1 MNRISISMLAACG
14 VLASFPAATAAAA
27 DVDLQALR
35 EEIAQM
41 KKSYE
46 QRINA
51 LEKRLVDPEQ
61 QAANSAQVARMKA
74 ETAASQAEVAQ
85 ATRGASRQ
93 PAAASA
99 FNPEISLILSGMY
112 NNASQDPRQDPTGA
126 AGRERRIQGLLPA
139 GGELNPEARAWNLG
153 ESELAISANVDPHV
167 RGTFLAAISPAN
179 EIGVEEA
186 HIQTIGLGNGLGIK
200 AGRFFSGIGYANE
213 QHPHAWDFS
222 SAALPYEAFFGPQ
235 LGYDG
240 VQFKWVAPTDLF
252 VELGAEFGRARS
264 FPANDGERNKNGLM
278 SGSVFAHVG
287 GDVGV
292 ANSWRAG
299 VSFFDSKVRDRT
311 YDDVD
316 STSTP
321 VTNSFSGQSNTTVL
335 DLVWK
340 WAPEGGAKERGFTF
354 QSEWFRRQETGDLTY
369 DTAAASLGTASD
381 TFRSTQTGF
390 YAQGV
395 WQFMPHWRA
404 GYRYDQLS
412 AANMSVGLVDNATL
426 TAADLPILQS
436 FKPRRHTA
444 MVDYSPSEFSRIRFQ
459 VARDQTRPGVND
471 NQVWVHYLMSLGA
484 HGAHKF

>member
-1 MNRISISMLAACG
+1 MNHASIAVLATLG
-14 VLASFPAATAAAA
+14 VLASLPASAA
-27 DVDLQALR
+27 DADLKALR

-41 KKSYE
+41 KNAYE

-51 LEKRLVDPEQ
+51 LEKRLVDTEK
-61 QAANSAQVARMKA
+61 QAVAARSTADSAASQAQVAR
-74 ETAASQAEVAQ
+74 E
-85 ATRGASRQ
+85 ASRQ

-112 NNASQDPRQDPTGA
+112 NNTSQDPRQDPTGA

-153 ESELAISANVDPHV
+153 ESELAISANIDPHV

-213 QHPHAWDFS
+213 QHPHMWDFS
-222 SAALPYEAFFGPQ
+222 NAALPYEAFFGPQ

-240 VQFKWVAPTDLF
+240 VQLKWVAPTDLF
-252 VELGAEFGRARS
+252 FELGAEFGRARS
-264 FPANDGERNKNGLM
+264 FPASERNKNGLM
-278 SGSVFAHVG
+278 SGSLFAHVG

-299 VSFFDSKVRDRT
+299 SSFFSSKPRDRT
-311 YDDVD
+311 YEDVD
-316 STSTP
+316 STNTL
-321 VTNSFSGQSNTTVL
+321 VTNSFSGTSNTTVL
-335 DLVWK
+335 DFVWK
-340 WAPEGGAKERGFTF
+340 WAPEGSAKERGFTF
-354 QSEWFRRQETGDLTY
+354 QSEWFRRRETGELTY
-369 DTAAASLGTASD
+369 DTTAASLGTATD
-381 TFRSTQTGF
+381 GFRSTQSGF

-395 WQFMPHWRA
+395 WQFRPHWRA

-426 TAADLPILQS
+426 AAADLPILQG
-436 FKPRRHTA
+436 FKPKRHTA
-444 MVDYSPSEFSRIRFQ
+444 MVDFSPSEFSRIRFQ
-459 VARDQTRPGVND
+459 VARDQTRPGITD
-471 NQVWVHYLMSLGA
+471 NQVWVQYIMSMGA

>member
-1 MNRISISMLAACG
+1 MKPLCWSVLAASG
-14 VLASFPAATAAAA
+14 VLSGFPASAA
-27 DVDLQALR
+27 DADLKALR
-35 EEIAQM
+35 EEIAHL
-41 KKSYE
+41 KNAYE

-51 LEKRLVDPEQ
+51 LEKRLVETEK
-61 QAANSAQVARMKA
+61 QAVAARSTA
-74 ETAASQAEVAQ
+74 DSAASQARVA
-85 ATRGASRQ
+85 REASRQ

-112 NNASQDPRQDPTGA
+112 NNTSQDPRQDPTGA
-126 AGRERRIQGLLPA
+126 AGRERRIQSLLPA

-153 ESELAISANVDPHV
+153 ESELAISANIDPYV

-213 QHPHAWDFS
+213 QHPHMWDFS

-240 VQFKWVAPTDLF
+240 IQFKWVAPTDLF
-252 VELGAEFGRARS
+252 LELGAEFGRARS
-264 FPANDGERNKNGLM
+264 FPGSERNKNGLM
-278 SGSVFAHVG
+278 SGSLFAHVG

-299 VSFFDSKVRDRT
+299 ASFFASKPRDRS
-311 YDDVD
+311 YEDVD
-316 STSTP
+316 SINTL
-321 VTNSFSGQSNTTVL
+321 VTNSFSGTSNTTVL
-335 DLVWK
+335 DFVWK
-340 WAPEGGAKERGFTF
+340 WAPEGSAKERGFTF
-354 QSEWFRRQETGDLTY
+354 QSEWFRRQETGDLNYNT
-369 DTAAASLGTASD
+369 TAEPAAALPGITATDS
-381 TFRSTQTGF
+381 FRSTQTGF

-395 WQFMPHWRA
+395 WKFMPHWRA

-412 AANMSVGLVDNATL
+412 TVNLSVGLVDNGTL

-436 FKPRRHTA
+436 FKPKRHTA
-444 MVDYSPSEFSRIRFQ
+444 MVDFSPSEFSRIRFQ
-459 VARDQTRPGVND
+459 VARDQTRPGIAD
-471 NQVWVHYLMSLGA
+471 NQVWVHYIMSMGA

>member
-1 MNRISISMLAACG
+1 MNRISVSMLAACG
-14 VLASFPAATAAAA
+14 VLASFPAAAA
-27 DVDLQALR
+27 DPDLQALR

-46 QRINA
+46 KRIDA
-51 LEKRLVDPEQ
+51 LEKRLIDSEK
-61 QAANSAQVARMKA
+61 QAVAASSKA
-74 ETAASQAEVAQ
+74 ETVASQAQ
-85 ATRGASRQ
+85 AAREASRQ

-112 NNASQDPRQDPTGA
+112 NNTSQDPRQDSTGA

-139 GGELNPEARAWNLG
+139 GGESSPEARAWNLG
-153 ESELAISANVDPHV
+153 ESELAISANIDPHF
-167 RGTFLAAISPAN
+167 RGIFLASISPAN
-179 EIGVEEA
+179 QIGVEEA
-186 HIQTIGLGNGLGIK
+186 NIQTIGLGNGLGLK

-222 SAALPYEAFFGPQ
+222 NAALPYEAFFGPQ

-240 VQFKWVAPTDLF
+240 VQIKWVAPTDLF
-252 VELGAEFGRARS
+252 LELGAEFGRARS
-264 FPANDGERNKNGLM
+264 FPASERNKNGLM

-299 VSFFDSKVRDRT
+299 ASFFDSKPRDRT

-316 STSTP
+316 STNTT
-321 VTNSFSGQSNTTVL
+321 VTNSFSGKSNTKVL
-335 DLVWK
+335 DFVWK
-340 WAPEGGAKERGFTF
+340 WAPEGSAKERGFKF
-354 QSEWFRRQETGDLTY
+354 QSEWFRRQETGDLSY
-369 DTAAASLGTASD
+369 DTKAASLGTATD
-381 TFRSTQTGF
+381 VFRSTQTGF
-390 YAQGV
+390 YAQGIA
-395 WQFMPHWRA
+395 QLMPHWRA

-426 TAADLPILQS
+426 AAADLPILQR
-436 FKPRRHTA
+436 FKPKRHTA

-459 VARDQTRPGVND
+459 VARDQTRPGIND
-471 NQVWVHYLMSLGA
+471 NQVWVHYTMSLGA

>member
-1 MNRISISMLAACG
+1 MNRIPISVLAACG
-14 VLASFPAATAAAA
+14 VLASHSAAATDAG
-27 DVDLQALR
+27 LQALR

-41 KKSYE
+41 KNAYE

-51 LEKRLVDPEQ
+51 LEKRLVDTEK
-61 QAANSAQVARMKA
+61 QAVAARSTA
-74 ETAASQAEVAQ
+74 ETAASQAQMARE
-85 ATRGASRQ
+85 ASRQ

-112 NNASQDPRQDPTGA
+112 NNISQDPRHDPTSV

-153 ESELAISANVDPHV
+153 ESELAISANIDPHV

-179 EIGVEEA
+179 EIGVEAA
-186 HIQTIGLGNGLGIK
+186 HIQTIGLGNGLGVK

-222 SAALPYEAFFGPQ
+222 NAALPYEAFFGPQ

-240 VQFKWVAPTDLF
+240 IQFKWVAPTDLF
-252 VELGAEFGRARS
+252 LELGAEFGRARS
-264 FPANDGERNKNGLM
+264 FPASERNKNGLM
-278 SGSVFAHVG
+278 SGSLFAHVG

-292 ANSWRAG
+292 ANSWRTGA
-299 VSFFDSKVRDRT
+299 SFFTSKPLDRT
-311 YDDVD
+311 YEDAD
-316 STSTP
+316 STNTL
-321 VTNSFSGQSNTTVL
+321 VTNSFSGTSNTTVL
-335 DLVWK
+335 DFVWK
-340 WAPEGGAKERGFTF
+340 WAPEGSAKERGFTF
-354 QSEWFRRQETGDLTY
+354 QSEWFRRQETGELTY
-369 DTAAASLGTASD
+369 DTTVASLGTASD

-426 TAADLPILQS
+426 AAADLPILQS

-444 MVDYSPSEFSRIRFQ
+444 MVDYSASEFSRIRFQ
-459 VARDQTRPGVND
+459 VARDQTRPRVSD
-471 NQVWVHYLMSLGA
+471 NLVWVHYIMSLGA
-484 HGAHKF
+484 HGAHKY

>member
-1 MNRISISMLAACG
+1 MNHASIAVLATVG
-14 VLASFPAATAAAA
+14 VLASFPASAA
-27 DVDLQALR
+27 DADLKALR

-46 QRINA
+46 QRIEA
-51 LEKRLVDPEQ
+51 LERRLVDAEK
-61 QAANSAQVARMKA
+61 QAAAAGSKA
-74 ETAASQAEVAQ
+74 ETAASQARVARE
-85 ATRGASRQ
+85 AGRQ

-99 FNPEISLILSGMY
+99 FNPEISLVLSGMY
-112 NNASQDPRQDPTGA
+112 NNTSQDPRQDSGGG

-153 ESELAISANVDPHV
+153 ESELAISANIDPHV

-186 HIQTIGLGNGLGIK
+186 HIQTIGLGNGVGIK

-222 SAALPYEAFFGPQ
+222 NAALPYEAFFGPQ

-240 VQFKWVAPTDLF
+240 IQFKWVAPTELF
-252 VELGAEFGRARS
+252 LELGAEFGRARS

-278 SGSVFAHVG
+278 SGSLFAHVG

-299 VSFFDSKVRDRT
+299 ASFFSSKPRGRT

-316 STSTP
+316 STNTA
-321 VTNSFSGQSNTTVL
+321 VTNSFSGKSNTTVL
-335 DLVWK
+335 DFVWK
-340 WAPEGGAKERGFTF
+340 WAPEGGTKEHGFTF
-354 QSEWFRRQETGDLTY
+354 QSEWFRRQEAGELTY
-369 DTAAASLGTASD
+369 DTAAASLGTATD
-381 TFRSTQTGF
+381 AFRSTQSGF

-395 WQFMPHWRA
+395 WQFRPHWRA

-412 AANMSVGLVDNATL
+412 AANMSIGLVDNATL
-426 TAADLPILQS
+426 AAADLPLLQG
-436 FKPRRHTA
+436 FKPKRHTA

-459 VARDQTRPGVND
+459 VARDQTRPGITD
-471 NQVWVHYLMSLGA
+471 NQVWVHYIMSMGA
-484 HGAHKF
+484 HGAHKY

>member
-1 MNRISISMLAACG
+1 MNRTSISMLAACG
-14 VLASFPAATAAAA
+14 VLASFPAAAA
-27 DVDLQALR
+27 DAELQALR

-51 LEKRLVDPEQ
+51 LEKRLVATEK
-61 QAANSAQVARMKA
+61 QAVAASSKA
-74 ETAASQAEVAQ
+74 EAATGQAQLARE
-85 ATRGASRQ
+85 ASR
-93 PAAASA
+93 PPTAASA

-112 NNASQDPRQDPTGA
+112 NNTSQDPRQDSSGA
-126 AGRERRIQGLLPA
+126 AGRERRIQGTLPA

-153 ESELAISANVDPHV
+153 ESELAIAANIDPHF

-186 HIQTIGLGNGLGIK
+186 HIQTIGLGNGLGVK

-222 SAALPYEAFFGPQ
+222 DAALPYQAFFGPQ

-240 VQFKWVAPTDLF
+240 VQLKWVAPTDLF

-264 FPANDGERNKNGLM
+264 FPASEGNKNGLM

-287 GDVGV
+287 GDLGV
-292 ANSWRAG
+292 AHSWRAG
-299 VSFFDSKVRDRT
+299 ASYFASKPRDRT

-316 STSTP
+316 STNTT
-321 VTNSFSGQSNTTVL
+321 VTNSFSGTSHTTVL

-340 WAPEGGAKERGFTF
+340 WSPEGSAKERGFKF
-354 QSEWFRRQETGDLTY
+354 QGEWFRRQESGDLTY
-369 DTAAASLGTASD
+369 DTTAASLGAATDS
-381 TFRSTQTGF
+381 FRARQTGF
-390 YAQGV
+390 YAQGI
-395 WQFMPHWRA
+395 WQIMPHWRA

-412 AANMSVGLVDNATL
+412 AATMSVGLVDNATL
-426 TAADLPILQS
+426 TAADLPLLQS
-436 FKPRRHTA
+436 FTPKRHTA
-444 MVDYSPSEFSRIRFQ
+444 MVDFSPSEFSRIRFQ
-459 VARDQTRPGVND
+459 VARDQSRPGVND
-471 NQVWVHYLMSLGA
+471 NQIWLHYIMSLGA